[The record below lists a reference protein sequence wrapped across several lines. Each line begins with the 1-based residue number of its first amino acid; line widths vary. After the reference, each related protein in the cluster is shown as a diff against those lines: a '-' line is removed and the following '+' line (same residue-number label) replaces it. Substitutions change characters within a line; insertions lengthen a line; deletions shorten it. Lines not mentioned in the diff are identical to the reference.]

1 MKDDNFKIRL
11 SSRDRNNAILRAK
24 KKIEKMTT
32 KKTKELN
39 DFILDKIMDDIE
51 SWR

>member
-1 MKDDNFKIRL
+1 MKKDGDNPIRL
-11 SSRDRNNAILRAK
+11 SSRSKRINTMAAKQKVKKMTKNK
-24 KKIEKMTT
+24 KKF
-32 KKTKELN
+32 N